1 MAKFSFKLGGNGTYS
16 GDISGLGG
24 ATNGGGSKFSKMTT
38 EEIFA
43 ESFKESNGNVK
54 AGMGAFAKNLKAGG
68 KSIAGVIGG
77 AVGGI
82 AKAGMEMA
90 LEMRQ
95 LNAEIEKAEIA
106 IEQTNNS
113 FANKMQKIDLETA
126 FKNQL
131 AYVDTYMK
139 NAVNLTSASFKAITD
154 GLQSGAW
161 ASFNAMM
168 DAQKNVSMLG
178 IDMQYN
184 LTKQSMEKLTTQK
197 EYDYEITEKEN
208 NLREKQI
215 DKEMAITRKAAAA
228 GRMVGNALSFA
239 VPWGAVIGAIISAGS
254 DIAEGGQELNLGVEK
269 ISMDLQEA
277 KMAKNLKNF
286 QEKMENYGIV
296 VENETELQRKYL
308 DFQYEL
314 IKLYGEQAQ
323 KVEDMVHKFNEI
335 ATKSATLYGY
345 VGDQLEKM
353 KKNDLTKGI
362 VAWATKYH
370 MDPEEM
376 IQAQLG
382 YQNETGRNI
391 HVSELD
397 VARTNFLDLY
407 AGQKGITGKISSQL
421 QVFNKSISE
430 SAKIVSTRMASLER
444 SGLSSKKY
452 AQDVEK
458 YIGLANKYNFRGGVD
473 GLMRMMEYAQKTKF
487 NMDSIGGVIDKF
499 STTDISSVLE
509 TSAKL
514 NVLGGNAALY
524 SDPIAM
530 RYEAINDPDAL
541 IRRMQAMTSG
551 YGTFDTSRGEMRYD
565 EVGTMIMK
573 TMADLLGIS
582 VEDMRKMDN
591 EAYKRNEISNIK
603 SGSDLNNN
611 QLDFLI
617 NNSFWSKEKGGWV
630 TSMLGG
636 GEELVANIDSSK
648 IEKIIPTVTEDKMSI
663 MVKNVDTIRQ
673 KIDNFLS
680 KSEEEEKTRKVQE
693 LRVVNEYYQTM
704 MAEFNDRIDAA
715 DKAAEVFFGKNEE
728 AIKLASHQAT
738 QSMQNVADAAKTAI
752 DKVNSAEVNG
762 PLNDIKQDVS
772 KLREWF
778 VKEEKKEKEKTETVD
793 ISNLPAAK
801 KIEEAMERAK
811 GIGPEILAAQSK
823 IYEEEYKD
831 EIEASQKQIDLLLN
845 KDEKNGKVF
854 DATNFN
860 LRSEQI
866 KKRNDRINAVGEW
879 VANVLDNIIGAFY
892 GDSGTTTKK
901 AKDAFTSGQMYS
913 PSANVI
919 TSSEDINMS
928 WKKGGQLD
936 TLFNGVAGKVNVIGD
951 FIEQTTGAKG
961 GVSSAS
967 NRNVNVTV
975 SFGGSA
981 ELLCNGTRTD
991 IGETLMNDPFFT
1003 RKLTEEILKEI
1014 SKMFDGRGVWNSYVN
1029 LKNIFK

>member
-1 MAKFSFKLGGNGTYS
+1 MAKFSFKLNGNGKYS

-24 ATNGGGSKFSKMTT
+24 LSGGGGEKDFSKMTT
-38 EEIFA
+38 KEIFA
-43 ESFKESNGNVK
+43 ESFKEFKESNYNVK

-68 KSIAGVIGG
+68 KNIAGVIGD

-82 AKAGMEMA
+82 AKAGMETV
-90 LEMRQ
+90 LEMEQ
-95 LNAEIEKAEIA
+95 LDAEVRKAEIA
-106 IEQTNNS
+106 LEQTNNS
-113 FANKMQKIDLETA
+113 FANKMQKIDFETA

-161 ASFNAMM
+161 ASYNAMM
-168 DAQKNVSMLG
+168 DAEKNVKMLD

-184 LTKQSMEKLTTQK
+184 ITKQRMERANTVKEYELEYTQK
-197 EYDYEITEKEN
+197 QNDIRKKEI
-208 NLREKQI
+208 
-215 DKEMAITRKAAAA
+215 DVEMAYTRKLAEG
-228 GRMVGNALSFA
+228 GRMIGNAVSFA
-239 VPWGAVIGAIISAGS
+239 GPWGAVIGAIISAAS
-254 DIAEGGQELNLGVEK
+254 TIAEGERELSLGTEK
-269 ISMDLQEA
+269 INMDLQEA
-277 KMAKNLKNF
+277 NMAKNLKNF

-296 VENETELQRKYL
+296 IDNETELKRKYL
-308 DFQYEL
+308 DFQFEL

-335 ATKSATLYGY
+335 ATKSASLYGY
-345 VGDQLEKM
+345 VGGQLEKM

-370 MDPEEM
+370 MNPEEM

-591 EAYKRNEISNIK
+591 ETYKRNEISSIK
-603 SGSDLNNN
+603 SGSDLNND

-648 IEKIIPTVTEDKMSI
+648 IENIIPTVTEDKMSM
-663 MVKNVDTIRQ
+663 MVRNVDTIRE
-673 KIDNFLS
+673 KIDKFLS
-680 KSEEEEKTRKVQE
+680 KSEEEERVRKEQE
-693 LRVVNEYYQTM
+693 LRVVEEYYVFM
-704 MAEFNDRIDAA
+704 MTQFNERIDAA
-715 DKAAEVFFGKNEE
+715 DKAAEVFFNENE
-728 AIKLASHQAT
+728 AAIKLASKQAT

-752 DKVNSAEVNG
+752 DKVNSAEVDG
-762 PLNDIKQDVS
+762 PINQIKNDVEALRKGLISEDVFRYGKTIGQLISERDNLMLMENKTPDQGLRLNEVIGMIND
-772 KLREWF
+772 WTM
-778 VKEEKKEKEKTETVD
+778 TELYGGE
-793 ISNLPAAK
+793 S
-801 KIEEAMERAK
+801 
-811 GIGPEILAAQSK
+811 
-823 IYEEEYKD
+823 IYE
-831 EIEASQKQIDLLLN
+831 
-845 KDEKNGKVF
+845 NGKIKSL
-854 DATNFN
+854 DAIT
-860 LRSEQI
+860 SE
-866 KKRNDRINAVGEW
+866 KD
-879 VANVLDNIIGAFY
+879 
-892 GDSGTTTKK
+892 GTVTSEKDGTEGTSTDFLESVYHTTK
-901 AKDAFTSGQMYS
+901 AQDAFTSGQMYS

-919 TSSEDINMS
+919 TSSEDVNMS

-951 FIEQTTGAKG
+951 FIEQTTGGKS
-961 GVSSAS
+961 GVSST
-967 NRNVNVTV
+967 NDRNVNVTV